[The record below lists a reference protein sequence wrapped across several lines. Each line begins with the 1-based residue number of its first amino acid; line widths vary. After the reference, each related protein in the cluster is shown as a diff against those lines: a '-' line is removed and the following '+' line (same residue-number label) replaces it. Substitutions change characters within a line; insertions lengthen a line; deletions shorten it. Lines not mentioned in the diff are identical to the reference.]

1 MEYSTLEP
9 WQEISETG
17 IVYALGSLY
26 DRFQQLS
33 DTRKAKGNRSVS

>member
-17 IVYALGSLY
+17 IVYTLGALY
-26 DRFQQLS
+26 DHFQRMS
-33 DTRKAKGNRSVS
+33 DPRKAEGEAL

>member
-17 IVYALGSLY
+17 IVYELGSLY
-26 DRFQQLS
+26 ERFE
-33 DTRKAKGNRSVS
+33 

>member
-17 IVYALGSLY
+17 IVYARGSLY
-26 DRFQQLS
+26 DRFQHIS
-33 DTRKAKGNRSVS
+33 DA